1 MNTTTPN
8 ENTYKDT
15 SHHRQLQ
22 VLFNYLKNHTA
33 TASMVSEATGI
44 YQKNI
49 CRFKRSL
56 EKAGLLWEVKKKSC
70 KVTGFKAHY
79 LTTDPAKAPQDQ
91 FKQLTL
97 F

>member
-1 MNTTTPN
+1 MNATTPI
-8 ENTYKDT
+8 ENVNKGTT
-15 SHHRQLQ
+15 HHRQLQ

-56 EKAGLLWEVKKKSC
+56 QKAGLLWEVKKTSC

-79 LTTDPAKAPQDQ
+79 LTTDPAKAPQDHY
-91 FKQLTL
+91 KQLTL